1 MDGYL
6 MPNLTITGRLARGLG
21 EGAAFTGLAWARLQ
35 FVARLGIDPFPGTV
49 NLVLDDPAERT
60 KWARL
65 RASAGIVIVPP
76 DPKWCNAR
84 CWRVMIAGRIPG
96 AVVLPDI
103 AAYPLDKIEAIAA
116 VAVRAA
122 LGLNDG
128 DPIYFEVQD

>member
-1 MDGYL
+1 

-21 EGAAFTGLAWARLQ
+21 EGAAFTGLAWAREQ
-35 FVARLGIDPFPGTV
+35 FMALLGIDPFPGTV
-49 NLVLDDPAERT
+49 NLVLDDAAERA

-65 RASAGIVIVPP
+65 RASPGIAIVPP
-76 DPKWCNAR
+76 DPRWCAAR
-84 CWRVMIAGRIPG
+84 CWKVTIAGRIPG

-122 LGLNDG
+122 LGLADG
-128 DPIYFEVQD
+128 DPIALEFGVAP